1 MRSCIAGNGLLSKD
15 KVYSMILDNYITY
28 THKVVF
34 SVICSG
40 FWIYFRTSENYNFV
54 PRQHIFPVIFVMCW
68 TYLNYYEPLFLPL
81 GLGVLIVYTNI
92 DIYSSKKSASDDSHN
107 TTAINIK

>member
-1 MRSCIAGNGLLSKD
+1 
-15 KVYSMILDNYITY
+15 MILDNYITY